1 MKDLKRNTW
10 TVLLLW
16 KLNIFTDGPERV
28 NCFRAQIFSF
38 PCLTVSTRRFMCNEF
53 PITDLH
59 QLGCQSACLYSA
71 CLHLTMFSLH
81 VEVHTKACNSY
92 IPTNWSRWNAALDF
106 PCYPSLRQALFSHH
120 GVQENNS
127 SHDFETSKSI
137 SKAEWHFLP
146 RLFPLA
152 VICRECR
159 LWGKSG
165 RDALGLGHKILLHWY
180 MRSRYKD

>member
-81 VEVHTKACNSY
+81 VEAHTKACNSY

-106 PCYPSLRQALFSHH
+106 PCYSSLRQALFSHH
-120 GVQENNS
+120 GVQENTS